1 MQDDVGNDLKD
12 RLEAMLSTGTP
23 GERAI
28 AAYLLENIARLPF
41 ETSATIAQAIRVSEV
56 SVGRFARALG
66 YRNLKEMKEALKSD
80 VDLAA
85 FAGVGDSPWLQGSA
99 LRAHFNDGG
108 GVGGAALE
116 RELRAVMRNHQL
128 ATTPE
133 FAACVQRLA
142 TARQVL
148 VAGFQTERGLAA
160 YLAHNLSYLRPA
172 VRVLSLE
179 SGHFADLFLDDPQGT
194 ALVVIET
201 RRYSRLAV
209 ELVAKAQAEGI
220 PVTVITDPYCGWAPE
235 LATEVLRVDTDFSH
249 FWDATGQIAGLINLL
264 VIKVFEQ
271 LGPEVE
277 QRMTRIA
284 ENYRSFVG
292 HQR

>member
-1 MQDDVGNDLKD
+1 MQDTVGDDLKY
-12 RLEAMLSTGTP
+12 RLEAILAAGTP

-28 AAYLLENIARLPF
+28 AAYILENMARLSF
-41 ETSATIAQAIRVSEV
+41 ETSASIAQAIRVSEV

-80 VDLAA
+80 VDLATLV
-85 FAGVGDSPWLQGSA
+85 GVSDSPWLQSHA
-99 LRAHFNDGG
+99 LRAHFNQGT
-108 GVGGAALE
+108 GVGGEALE

-128 ATTPE
+128 AKTPE
-133 FAACVQRLA
+133 FAACVQRIA
-142 TARQVL
+142 TSRQVMI
-148 VAGFQTERGLAA
+148 AGFQTERGLAT

-172 VRVLSLE
+172 VHVLELD
-179 SGHFADLFLDDPQGT
+179 SGHFAELFLDDPKGT

-209 ELVAKAQAEGI
+209 ELVKKAQDEGI
-220 PVTVITDPYCGWAPE
+220 PVTVITDPYCGWAPG
-235 LATEVLRVDTDFSH
+235 LASEVLRVDTDFSH
-249 FWDATGQIAGLINLL
+249 FWDATGQIAGLVNLL
-264 VIKVFEQ
+264 VIKVFER

-277 QRMTRIA
+277 QRMSRIA
-284 ENYRSFVG
+284 ENYRTFVG

>member
-1 MQDDVGNDLKD
+1 MQETVGDDLKD
-12 RLEAMLSTGTP
+12 RLEAILAAGTP
-23 GERAI
+23 GERTI
-28 AAYLLENIARLPF
+28 AAYLLENMARLPF
-41 ETSATIAQAIRVSEV
+41 ETSASIAQAIRVSEV

-85 FAGVGDSPWLQGSA
+85 LVGVSDSPWLQGHA
-99 LRAHFNDGG
+99 LRTHFNQGA

-133 FAACVQRLA
+133 FAACVQRIA
-142 TARQVL
+142 TARQVI
-148 VAGFQTERGLAA
+148 VAGFQTERGLAT
-160 YLAHNLSYLRPA
+160 YLAHNLSYLRPG
-172 VRVLSLE
+172 VHVLGLD
-179 SGHFADLFLDDPQGT
+179 SGHFAELFLDDPQGT

-209 ELVAKAQAEGI
+209 ELVTKAQAEGI
-220 PVTVITDPYCGWAPE
+220 PVTVITDPYCGWAPG

-277 QRMTRIA
+277 QRMSRIS
-284 ENYRSFVG
+284 ENYRTFVG